1 MSARTPP
8 AGAALTAALLSLAL
22 LVPVVSGQMGGAVD
36 RPVDPRL
43 NPFLLTGSLAPAQPA
58 PGETVEVA
66 AEIRSRVH
74 PHIRVVVAFWIDG
87 QKREEQSYVIAPF
100 AESIVVHEWVAEPGA
115 HAVRIDVSSPAGVR
129 YTSWEHRIAVRG
141 R

>member
-1 MSARTPP
+1 MGARRFT
-8 AGAALTAALLSLAL
+8 AGAASIAALLALAV
-22 LVPVVSGQMGGAVD
+22 LVPAVSAQMGAVD

-43 NPFLLTGSLAPAQPA
+43 NPFLVTGSLAPAEPA

-87 QKREEQSYVIAPF
+87 HKREEQSYVIAPF

-115 HAVRIDVSSPAGVR
+115 HAVRIEVSSPAGVR
-129 YTSWEHRIAVRG
+129 YTGWEQRITVRG